1 VDESTDG
8 DTVNNEVSGSVHGHV
23 IQGRDLEVH
32 IHAAPEPPTPK
43 VSEYLLALE
52 RAIGN
57 AVEGGKPLV
66 VIGADAVRAVRFW
79 AGRAGGGFYR
89 DKAAVVDFARENWR
103 DEANLLPHQLLVL
116 LLNVRT
122 LEQVRE
128 FRAMRTWPGQILV
141 VVATPHEVVGFEGL
155 RVLRTEEVQA
165 RTATFPLLPSEL
177 RYTLDPIKIAFPVAL
192 VTTLLTVYLTDLPG
206 LLVFLLAVLAAGI
219 GALAGYGIGHVV
231 RGMFPPDGGQLIISP
246 DGIELTE
253 LIPWRAVEFVAMV
266 PRDGGHALLVKTT
279 QTPDRLGLDIDGMAG
294 LCLVGVR
301 GLHCDS
307 PATTEHRTK
316 VLNAVKLYWPGPVLD
331 TRGALLDQDK
341 ELGDRVWPG
350 PRSV

>member
-8 DTVNNEVSGSVHGHV
+8 DAVHNDVSGSVHGHV

-32 IHAAPEPPTPK
+32 FHAAPEPPKPK

-66 VIGADAVRAVRFW
+66 VIGTDAVKAVGFW
-79 AGRAGGGFYR
+79 AGRAGNEYYR
-89 DKAAVVDFARENWR
+89 DKTAVVDFAVENWR
-103 DEANLLPHQLLVL
+103 DNANLLPHHLLVL

-122 LEQVRE
+122 LDQIRE

-141 VVATPHEVVGFEGL
+141 VVATPHEVIGFEGL

-165 RTATFPLLPSEL
+165 RTATFPLLPSGL
-177 RYTLDPIKIAFPVAL
+177 RYTLHPAKIAFPVAL
-192 VTTLLTVYLTDLPG
+192 VATLLTVYLTDLPG
-206 LLVFLLAVLAAGI
+206 LLAFLLAVLAAGI
-219 GALAGYGIGHVV
+219 GALAGYGIGHVA
-231 RGMFPPDGGQLIISP
+231 RGMFPPTGGELVISP

-253 LIPWRAVEFVAMV
+253 LIPWRAVEFVALV
-266 PRDGGHALLVKTT
+266 PREGGHALLMKTT
-279 QTPDRLGLDIDGMAG
+279 RTPDRLALNIDGMAG

-307 PATTEHRTK
+307 PATTEHRAK
-316 VLNAVKLYWPGPVLD
+316 VLGAIRLYWPGPVLD
-331 TRGALLDQDK
+331 TREALLDQDK
-341 ELGDRVWPG
+341 QLGDRIWPG